1 MLRAALPLSTS
12 RLPRGKTFSYFRLS
26 KNLSILNIV
35 ASPALVRFITY
46 SSYHI
51 CYAYIHI
58 CCTMYNVL
66 SLLGTILSIYLLPF
80 HWFSLIPSCAVQ
92 THMHVIPYR
101 APHKFPFWQL
111 WARDGA
117 RRFHWFI
124 GSISILQ
131 WFDFWLLFH
140 PFPPLFLPQGEV
152 SLSFWDL
159 QYYTM
164 ILCRSCRMGRFQ
176 ENTTSS
182 LKCKIKFKKMFS
194 S

>member
-35 ASPALVRFITY
+35 ASPSLIRFITY

-92 THMHVIPYR
+92 THMHVIPHR
-101 APHKFPFWQL
+101 ALINSHFDSSEL
-111 WARDGA
+111 VDGA

-124 GSISILQ
+124 GSISILLFLTFGFCFILSPPFFCLRARSPSHSEIYNITQ
-131 WFDFWLLFH
+131 WFFVEVAEWGASKKTLHLLSSH
-140 PFPPLFLPQGEV
+140 LL
-152 SLSFWDL
+152 SLHM
-159 QYYTM
+159 Q
-164 ILCRSCRMGRFQ
+164 
-176 ENTTSS
+176 N
-182 LKCKIKFKKMFS
+182 KI
-194 S
+194 